1 MNDDLRRR
9 IEYLQEKKSEIDA
22 IKTKMDGERFNFDKY
37 FIKEKNDFEVDAV
50 IKRRTLEE
58 SIASDRRRLEARYRV
73 EMYVLEEKLKPLKE
87 EYKKLSNIL
96 MFLEQ
101 STVSV
106 RLGDLMEELVSLTGI
121 AEPSISIN
129 TKTRPIFTFSG
140 KCSKEVSKLINTMNH
155 GFDIEWMVLLHG
167 KRLVRDPIS
176 FTYLIKSTSNLTDIQ
191 SDGKT
196 LLEHCTVDIEFDAL
210 MKRYYTNLYVGKNID
225 DLVLNILLSD
235 LVREDTVNWYPA
247 DVITQA
253 IINCVEKSQE
263 KEVSKKISRKLS
275 DETNK

>member
-73 EMYVLEEKLKPLKE
+73 EMYALEEKLKPLKE

-121 AEPSISIN
+121 AEPSININ
-129 TKTRPIFTFSG
+129 TKTKPIFTFSG

-196 LLEHCTVDIEFDAL
+196 LLEHCAVDIEFDVL
-210 MKRYYTNLYVGKNID
+210 MKRYYTNLYVGNNID
-225 DLVLNILLSD
+225 DLVLNTLLSD
-235 LVREDTVNWYPA
+235 LVREDTANWYPA

-253 IINCVEKSQE
+253 VINCVEKSQE
-263 KEVSKKISRKLS
+263 KDVFKKRSRKLS